1 MPHPTKRSAHA
12 KVQRCQGDNKFISPQ
27 YSDSASEHLPSSAK
41 DSLDSYKSS
50 DKSDTAVHQL
60 YQKALPAAK
69 KQKPVLKAPYTGDSH
84 ATKHQRQSYW
94 KKASSGCR
102 QIAGFFQVS
111 PIIEFQEDHRV
122 IHK

>member
-1 MPHPTKRSAHA
+1 MQKRNDV
-12 KVQRCQGDNKFISPQ
+12 KEIISLFLPNILTQPQ
-27 YSDSASEHLPSSAK
+27 NISSVE
-41 DSLDSYKSS
+41 DSLDSYESS
-50 DKSDTAVHQL
+50 DESDTAVHQL
-60 YQKALPAAK
+60 YQKALSAVK
-69 KQKPVLKAPYTGDSH
+69 KQKSVLKAPYTGDSH
-84 ATKHQRQSYW
+84 ATKFRRQSYW